1 MKVACVLFGQPRD
14 YMMGYNNLMKFFKD
28 QSGVEV
34 EYFYHCWT
42 LNNNGLFSSSP
53 WRQDINIKTL
63 IYNKDTEERIKSLYN
78 PVSYEYQNQSS
89 LSFDITP
96 LKRTVPFINTFPAQ
110 IHNIDNT
117 LYQLYSRNKAR
128 NLLDNYIKETNKEY
142 DYVVFTRFDINNIPV
157 LDLCKIDK
165 SIMYV
170 QDAEHHHGYFKDY
183 VFFIPTNVFL
193 KIFDLFD
200 NLKSVIEDPELIY
213 KMKSISQHIE
223 INPESLIFARYH
235 LEFDNLDKVKYIDI
249 V

>member
-1 MKVACVLFGQPRD
+1 MKIACVLFGQPRN

-42 LNNNGLFSSSP
+42 LNDNELFGSSP
-53 WRQDINIKTL
+53 WNDINIKTL
-63 IYNKDTEERIKSLYN
+63 IYNKDTDEHIKSLYN
-78 PVSYEYQNQSS
+78 PVSYEYENQST

-96 LKRTVPFINTFPAQ
+96 LKRTVPFRNTYQAQ
-110 IHNIDNT
+110 IDNIDNT

-128 NLLDNYIKETNKEY
+128 NLLNNYIKETNKEY
-142 DYVVFTRFDINNIPV
+142 DYVVFTRFDINKIPV

-170 QDAEHHHGYFKDY
+170 QDAGYHPGYFKDHIL
-183 VFFIPTNVFL
+183 FMPTDVFL
-193 KIFDLFD
+193 RIFDLFD
-200 NLKSVIEDPELIY
+200 NLTSVIEDPELIY
-213 KMKSISQHIE
+213 KMKSISQHIDM
-223 INPESLIFARYH
+223 NPESLIFARYH
-235 LEFDNLDKVKYIDI
+235 LEFDNLDKVKYIDT